1 MKKTSKDFALVQKNI
16 FKDKRLS
23 WQAKG
28 FLAQALAM
36 GLTEDTLTEKAIM
49 NELEKYGYLIIES
62 DSQGDPIYH
71 FFDDPSDHP
80 QYNSMKKKSDKGKK
94 KGANYKKILSDAL
107 GGVKWDTKEYEVHH
121 INHNREDNRVSNL
134 LLLPKKMHQKYHY
147 LMNMIQY
154 GGYDLT
160 SKRIDSPYVSS
171 SLAYELVE
179 VREDMAALSGMQ
191 EQCAYA
197 VKMQQ
202 YPTKPIINN
211 VINMLLGY
219 YLKYS

>member
-1 MKKTSKDFALVQKNI
+1 MKTNKDFAPIQKNI
-16 FKDKRLS
+16 FKDSRLS

-28 FLAQALAM
+28 YLAQALAL
-36 GLTEDTLTEKAIM
+36 GGIDGARDAAIES
-49 NELEKYGYLIIES
+49 ELERYGYLVIERE
-62 DSQGDPIYH
+62 DGKENVIH
-71 FFDDPSDHP
+71 FFDNPSDFP
-80 QYNSMKKKSDKGKK
+80 EYNTLKKKADKKKK

-107 GGVKWDTKEYEVHH
+107 GGIRWDTEEYEVHH

-134 LLLPKKMHQKYHY
+134 LLLPKKMHRKYHY

-219 YLKYS
+219 YSKYN